1 MNTKCQVFTPPD
13 YVEKL
18 LNIVEYKSD
27 LYGKKVLE
35 NSCGDGNIL
44 VAIVKRYIEDCR
56 QKGLSDDRIRIGL
69 SKDIIGY
76 EIDPKQVVL
85 CVDKLNNVLSQ
96 YGMKAIKWKIYQED
110 YLRSDKESL
119 YDYIIGNPPYITYSE
134 MTQEDQSFLRSTY
147 KSCEKGKF
155 DYCYAFI
162 DKSIAELS
170 QDGKMTY
177 LIPSSIFKTVF
188 GQNLRNIMKPYIQEI
203 IEYTQGDIF
212 DDALVKPAI
221 ILLKKDKVRTKVL
234 YTDSNGMTKRSI
246 STDMLAEKW
255 IFSDVKGGSRRFGDY
270 FKVSHV
276 VATLLNKAYV
286 LEDGT
291 YEETEKHYIVNGHKI
306 EKDVVRRT
314 DTPRTRQFDMHEL
327 IIFPYQYIEGKLCKY
342 SNEEFEEKYP
352 GTVQYLKQF
361 KNELAA
367 RKSDKNAKWFE
378 YGRSQAL
385 GKLNEEKL
393 LISTII
399 SKEVAVYR
407 LSSDCIPYAG
417 MFVVPIDRED
427 RMTLQDAYSILK
439 SADFFNYAQ
448 NVGIHINGNSVR
460 VTSKDIE
467 DYMIKEKD

>member
-13 YVEKL
+13 YVEIL
-18 LNIVEYKSD
+18 LDIVGYKND
-27 LYGKKVLE
+27 LYGKKILE

-44 VAIVKRYIEDCR
+44 VAIVKRYIEDCK
-56 QKGLSDDRIRIGL
+56 QKGLSAKKIRKGL

-76 EIDPKQVVL
+76 EIDPKQAAL
-85 CVDKLNNVLSQ
+85 CVDNLNKVLIQ
-96 YGMKAIKWKIYQED
+96 QGMDTIKWQIYQND
-110 YLRSDKESL
+110 YLRSDKMCQF
-119 YDYIIGNPPYITYSE
+119 DYVIGNPPYITYSE
-134 MTQEDQSFLRSTY
+134 MKQEDQSFLRSTY

-170 QDGKMTY
+170 STGKMAY

-203 IEYTQGDIF
+203 IEYTQNDIF

-221 ILLKKDKVRTKVL
+221 ILLKKDKIGDNVL
-234 YTDSNGMTKRSI
+234 YSDSNGMTKRYV

-255 IFSDVKGGSRRFGDY
+255 IFSDIQGGSRRFGDY

-286 LEDGT
+286 LADGT
-291 YEETEKHYIVNGHKI
+291 YEETEKHYIVNGYKI
-306 EKDVVRRT
+306 EKGVVRRT
-314 DTPRTRQFDMHEL
+314 DTPRTKQFNIHEL
-327 IIFPYQYIEGKLCKY
+327 IIFPYHYNSGKLCKY
-342 SNEEFEEKYP
+342 SVEEFEIKYP
-352 GTVQYLKQF
+352 GAVRYLKQF
-361 KNELAA
+361 ENELAE

-385 GKLNEEKL
+385 GKLDVEKL
-393 LISTII
+393 LISTVI
-399 SKEVAVYR
+399 SKEVVAYT
-407 LSSDCIPYAG
+407 LPNDCIPYAG
-417 MFVVPIDRED
+417 MFVVPIERDD
-427 RMTLQDAYSILK
+427 RMTLQDAYNILK
-439 SADFFNYAQ
+439 SDEFFEYAQ

-460 VTSKDIE
+460 ITSKDIE
-467 DYMIKEKD
+467 NYMIKERA

>member
-18 LNIVEYKSD
+18 LNIVGYRSN
-27 LYGKKVLE
+27 LYGKRILE

-56 QKGLSDDRIRIGL
+56 HKGISDEKIRKGL

-76 EIDPKQVVL
+76 EIDPKQVAL
-85 CVDKLNNVLSQ
+85 CVDNLNKVLNQ
-96 YGMKAIKWKIYQED
+96 HGIDTIKWQIYQKD
-110 YLRSDKESL
+110 YLRSDIECL

-134 MTQEDQSFLRSTY
+134 MRLEDQNFLRSTY

-162 DKSIAELS
+162 DKSISELS
-170 QDGKMTY
+170 ADGKMAY

-188 GQNLRNIMKPYIQEI
+188 GQNLRDIMKPYIQEI
-203 IEYTQGDIF
+203 IEYTRSDIF

-221 ILLKKDKVRTKVL
+221 VLLEKDKIGDRVL
-234 YTDSNGMTKRSI
+234 YSDSNGKKKRAVSI
-246 STDMLAEKW
+246 DRLAEKW
-255 IFSDVKGGSRRFGDY
+255 MFSDVQGGSRRFGDY

-276 VATLLNKAYV
+276 VATLLNRAYV

-291 YEETEKHYIVNGHKI
+291 YKETGKYYLVDGYHI

-314 DTPRTRQFDMHEL
+314 ATPRTKQFNLNEL
-327 IIFPYQYIEGKLCKY
+327 IVFPYYYNEGNLCKY
-342 SNEEFEEKYP
+342 SVEEFEKNYP
-352 GTVQYLKQF
+352 GAVSYLKQF
-361 KNELAA
+361 RNELAA
-367 RKSDKNAKWFE
+367 RKSDKSAKWFE

-385 GKLNEEKL
+385 GKLDVDKL

-399 SKEVAVYR
+399 SKEVVAYM
-407 LSSDCIPYAG
+407 LPSDCIPYAG
-417 MFVVPIDRED
+417 MFVVPVDRED
-427 RMTLQDAYSILK
+427 KLTLQDAYNILK
-439 SADFFNYAQ
+439 SDDFFGYAQ
-448 NVGIHINGNSVR
+448 NIGIHINGNSVR

-467 DYMIKEKD
+467 NYMIKERD

>member
-18 LNIVEYKSD
+18 LNIVDYKSD

-56 QKGLSDDRIRIGL
+56 KKGLSNDIIERGL
-69 SKDIIGY
+69 SKDVIGY
-76 EIDPKQVVL
+76 EVDPQQIAL
-85 CVDKLNNVLSQ
+85 CVDKLNNVLRQ
-96 YGMKAIKWKIYQED
+96 YGIGTIKWKIYQQD
-110 YLRSDKESL
+110 YLRSDRENL

-134 MTQEDQSFLRSTY
+134 MTQEDQSFLRSAY

-162 DKSIAELS
+162 DKSISELS
-170 QDGKMTY
+170 QDGKMAY

-188 GQNLRNIMKPYIQEI
+188 GQNLRNIMKPHIQEI
-203 IEYTQGDIF
+203 IEYTQDDIF

-221 ILLKKDKVRTKVL
+221 ILLKKDNKGTKVS
-234 YTDSNGMTKRSI
+234 YSNSKGETRRPI

-291 YEETEKHYIVNGHKI
+291 YDETEKHYIVNEYMI
-306 EKDVVRRT
+306 EKGVVRRT
-314 DTPRTRQFDMHEL
+314 DTPRTRQLGIHEL
-327 IIFPYQYIEGKLCKY
+327 IIFPYQYVEGKLCRY
-342 SNEEFEEKYP
+342 SNEEFEVKYP
-352 GTVQYLKQF
+352 ETVRYLKQF

-367 RKSDKNAKWFE
+367 RRSDKNAKWFE

-399 SKEVAVYR
+399 SKEVSVYR
-407 LSSDCIPYAG
+407 LSSESIPYAG
-417 MFVVPIDRED
+417 MFVVPIDRKD
-427 RMTLQDAYSILK
+427 RMTLQDAYNILK
-439 SADFFNYAQ
+439 SDDFFNYVQ
-448 NVGIHINGNSVR
+448 HVGIHINGNSVR

>member
-18 LNIVEYKSD
+18 LNIVEYRSD

-56 QKGLSDDRIRIGL
+56 KKRLSDDIIEIGL

-76 EIDPKQVVL
+76 EIDPKQIAL
-85 CVDKLNNVLSQ
+85 CVDKLNNVLRQ
-96 YGMKAIKWKIYQED
+96 YGMENIKWQIYQQD
-110 YLRSDKESL
+110 YLRSDRENL

-134 MTQEDQSFLRSTY
+134 MTPEDQSFLRSTY

-170 QDGKMTY
+170 QDGKMAY
-177 LIPSSIFKTVF
+177 LIPNSIFKTVF
-188 GQNLRNIMKPYIQEI
+188 GLNLRNIMKPYIREI

-212 DDALVKPAI
+212 DEALVKPAI
-221 ILLKKDKVRTKVL
+221 ILLKKDKKGTKVL
-234 YTDSNGMTKRSI
+234 YSDSSELAKRAI
-246 STDMLAEKW
+246 STDLLVGKW
-255 IFSDVKGGSRRFGDY
+255 IFADVNVGSRRFGDY

-286 LEDGT
+286 LEDGK
-291 YEETEKHYIVNGHKI
+291 YEETEKHYIVNEYMI

-314 DTPRTRQFDMHEL
+314 DTPRTRQFDIHEL
-327 IIFPYQYIEGKLCKY
+327 IIFPYQYVEGKLCKY
-342 SNEEFEEKYP
+342 SIEEFEGKYP
-352 GTVQYLKQF
+352 GAVQYLKQF
-361 KNELAA
+361 KDELAA
-367 RKSDKNAKWFE
+367 RRSDKNAKWFE

-385 GKLNEEKL
+385 GRLNEEKL
-393 LISTII
+393 LISTVI
-399 SKEVAVYR
+399 SSEVAVYR

-427 RMTLQDAYSILK
+427 GMTLQDAYNILK
-439 SADFFNYAQ
+439 SEDFFNYAQ

-467 DYMIKEKD
+467 DYMLKEND